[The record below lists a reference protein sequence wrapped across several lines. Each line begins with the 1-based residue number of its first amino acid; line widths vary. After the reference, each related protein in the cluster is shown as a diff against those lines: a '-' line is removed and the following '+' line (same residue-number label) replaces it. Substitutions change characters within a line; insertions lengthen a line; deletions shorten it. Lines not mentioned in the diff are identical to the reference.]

1 MTSRNLCFKLMK
13 EDLKRRVWTI
23 ALTILGLLF
32 TILIPTAVKCSEY
45 IENAELWNDATKR
58 RMAANIVGVIGI
70 NGLAVFILIVVGVL
84 WAVSGFHYLH
94 NSKKVDFYHS
104 IPVKRHVLFLA
115 NYLNGILVPAV
126 IYLAVLAPSVALA
139 YRAGLGTKAVGIIP
153 WQAYALNIVY
163 YSLLYTTTV
172 IAMMMTGNVVIALL
186 GTGVFCAYGPA
197 VAALV
202 RAYYGVW
209 FHTFYET
216 DAQVKKFYQIIRYS
230 SPFSNYMYALG
241 EFGTKAFHLGTVAG
255 VVAVTAALAVLA
267 YALYRIRPS
276 ETAGKAMA
284 FEKTEMPIKVL
295 LVIPLALAF
304 GMFFYGLRGTVIWLV
319 FGTVCGALLV
329 HCVIEIIYHFD
340 FRKLLSHKIHLAGC
354 MAAAVLLSLAG
365 FYDWYGYDSWL
376 PDGGKL
382 SSAAIVLGYRDNWVT
397 YGKIEAPGTVSDR
410 GEGFYWGYQNA
421 EDYAFENMEYSDVY
435 TIMELAKK
443 GVQADERRRS
453 GDSAADSNSE
463 WERYTVLFQM
473 SNGKKAARM
482 YSIPVDAE
490 MEEIRRTI
498 HDSQEYKMGT
508 YPILKQTAPDTAQVN
523 FQQYNKVQPV
533 ELSHEEMA
541 HLLNVYQT
549 ELEELTMDTREK
561 ELPIATIQFQTKEM
575 KEACDYNLLLKEDY
589 YGIENRCYYPVYPSF
604 TRTLEILE
612 KAGITPRTLDADTL
626 SQIDIYYYAVYSG
639 EDATDGEIM
648 REQALWEDEAVE
660 YTAKE
665 DIQAL
670 VPALC
675 YQDYYDMNSYYKIK
689 MVNNVNVSG
698 TMASASE
705 NPVVRKS
712 VLAFYLDANKLSE
725 EEMNRFGFY
734 MTAE

>member
-1 MTSRNLCFKLMK
+1 MK

-32 TILIPTAVKCSEY
+32 TILIPTAIKCSEY
-45 IENAELWNDATKR
+45 IENVELWNEATRR
-58 RMAANIVGVIGI
+58 RMASNIVGVIGI
-70 NGLAVFILIVVGVL
+70 NGLAVFILLVVGVL

-139 YRAGLGTKAVGIIP
+139 YRAGLGAEVIGMIP
-153 WQAYALNIVY
+153 WQAYVLNIVY

-172 IAMMMTGNVVIALL
+172 IAMMMTGNIVIALL
-186 GTGVFCAYGPA
+186 GTGVFCVYGPA

-202 RAYYGVW
+202 RAYYEVW

-216 DAQVKKFYQIIRYS
+216 DAQIEKFYHIVKHS
-230 SPFSNYMYALG
+230 SPFANYMYALG
-241 EFGTKAFHLGTVAG
+241 DFNTRTFHLGTIAG
-255 VVAVTAALAVLA
+255 VVAVTAALAILA

-284 FEKTEMPIKVL
+284 FKKTEMPIKVL

-304 GMFFYGLRGTVIWLV
+304 GMFFYNLRRTVIWLV

-382 SSAAIVLGYRDNWVT
+382 SSAAVILGYRDGWVT
-397 YGKIEAPGTVSDR
+397 YGDIEAPGVGSD
-410 GEGFYWGYQNA
+410 GGYYWRYQDT
-421 EDYAFENMEYSDVY
+421 EDYVFENMEYSDVY

-443 GVQADERRRS
+443 GVQADERQRA
-453 GDSAADSNSE
+453 GDSAADPNRE

-473 SNGKKAARM
+473 SNGKTAARV
-482 YSIPVDAE
+482 YSIPVDTE

-508 YPILKQTAPDTAQVN
+508 YPILKQTASDTVQVN

-533 ELSHEEMA
+533 ELSHEEIA

-575 KEACDYNLLLKEDY
+575 KDACDYNLLLKERY
-589 YGIENRCYYPVYPSF
+589 YNIEDRCYYPVYPSF

-612 KAGITPRTLDADTL
+612 KAGILLRNLDADTI

-639 EDATDGEIM
+639 EDATEEETI
-648 REQALWEDEAVE
+648 REQASYEDVSIE
-660 YTAKE
+660 YKEKE
-665 DIQAL
+665 DLKVLA
-670 VPALC
+670 PALC
-675 YQDYYDMNSYYKIK
+675 YQDYYDMNVYYKMKI
-689 MVNNVNVSG
+689 VNSVNVSG
-698 TMASASE
+698 TMVNASE
-705 NPVVRKS
+705 NPAVRNTA
-712 VLAFYLDANKLSE
+712 LNFYLDANKLSE
-725 EEMNRFGFY
+725 EEMKRFGFY
-734 MTAE
+734 LIAE

>member
-23 ALTILGLLF
+23 AMTILGLLF
-32 TILIPTAVKCSEY
+32 TILIPTAVTCSEY
-45 IENAELWNDATKR
+45 MENVGNWNDGTRR
-58 RMAANIVGVIGI
+58 RMAGNIVGVIGI
-70 NGLAVFILIVVGVL
+70 NGLAVFLLLVVGVL

-115 NYLNGILVPAV
+115 DYLNGILVPAV

-139 YRAGLGTKAVGIIP
+139 YRAGLGSEMIGMIP
-153 WQAYALNIVY
+153 WQAYALNMVY
-163 YSLLYTTTV
+163 YSLLYTTAV
-172 IAMMMTGNVVIALL
+172 IAMMMTGNIVIALL
-186 GTGVFCAYGPA
+186 GTGVFWVYGPA

-202 RAYYGVW
+202 RAYYEVW

-216 DAQVKKFYQIIRYS
+216 DAQLERFYQIVRYS
-230 SPFSNYMYALG
+230 SPFANYMYAI
-241 EFGTKAFHLGTVAG
+241 EDFNTKAFHLGTIAG
-255 VVAVTAALAVLA
+255 VVAVTAALALLG

-284 FEKTEMPIKVL
+284 FKKTEMPIKVL

-304 GMFFYGLRGTVIWLV
+304 GIFFYSLRRTVVWLI
-319 FGTVCGALLV
+319 FGTVCGTLLV

-382 SSAAIVLGYRDNWVT
+382 SSAAVILGYQDDWVT
-397 YGKIEAPGTVSDR
+397 YGKPEAPGTGGAS
-410 GEGFYWGYQNA
+410 GYYWEYEST
-421 EDYAFENMEYSDVY
+421 EDYVFENMEYSDVY

-443 GVQADERRRS
+443 GVQADKMSRA
-453 GDSAADSNSE
+453 DDWAADSNRQ
-463 WERYTVLFQM
+463 WARYTVLFQM
-473 SNGKKAARM
+473 KGGKKAARA

-490 MEEIRRTI
+490 LDEIHRTI

-508 YPILKQTAPDTAQVN
+508 YPILKQTASDTVQVN

-549 ELEELTMDTREK
+549 ELEELTLDTRER
-561 ELPIATIQFQTKEM
+561 ELPVATIQFQTKEM
-575 KEACDYNLLLKEDY
+575 KDACDYNLLLKENY
-589 YGIENRCYYPVYPSF
+589 YGIENRCYYPIYPSF

-612 KAGITPRTLDADTL
+612 KAGVSTRSLDADTI
-626 SQIDIYYYAVYSG
+626 SQIDIYYYMVYDG
-639 EDATDGEIM
+639 EDDAEGSL
-648 REQALWEDEAVE
+648 RAQVLYEDVSIE
-660 YTAKE
+660 YKEKE
-665 DIQAL
+665 DIEILA
-670 VPALC
+670 PALC
-675 YQDYYDMNSYYKIK
+675 YQDYYDMNSYYKLK
-689 MVNNVNVSG
+689 MVNSVNVSG
-698 TMASASE
+698 TMVNLPE
-705 NPVVRKS
+705 NPAVRNTA
-712 VLAFYLDANKLSE
+712 LNFYLDANRLSE
-725 EEMNRFGFY
+725 EAMKRYGFY
-734 MTAE
+734 RIVE